1 MVSFLGLGYAGLAA
15 ICFGLQYVPVKDN
28 EIHDGTLFQWYMCN
42 GILMLGFLVAIITGE
57 LHMGDDLLI
66 VLGGV
71 YWGLSNYLVLPCV
84 KLLGLGL
91 GFSLYHF
98 VNLMVAYCIGRF
110 GLAGMPKMTGN
121 MAVCDA
127 GCLLILVSFIIMV
140 SIEEDTHGKKD
151 ASREP
156 ENVAKARDQYRDWR
170 EQKYDTAAKDK
181 NGGRQRSRT
190 VGFQVSNVLTDISFG
205 EKGTHRLSVGGFS
218 VHGAPHVEMQIP
230 EEAILACT
238 DSSPS
243 EVGKATEETPLL
255 PGVKD
260 GSDARGQI
268 LASAEAGFSTAKGRA
283 STLPPMR
290 ARLITMKSLSS
301 EDSPRSRALLR
312 LGGIF
317 LAICAGGL
325 CGIQGVPGALHVQK
339 YPEQPAIAVV
349 FPQCVGIW
357 VASSAIYLA
366 YATFADWQGWEV
378 HNSVI
383 RPAYFSGCIWTTGF
397 VLLTLGVKQL
407 GFSIC
412 YTIDA
417 VLPIA
422 IAGLLSVFVFKEI
435 QGTRSL
441 MLFACAFVLQAT
453 GVTLIAFFGSGGS

>member
-1 MVSFLGLGYAGLAA
+1 MISLVGLGYAGFAA
-15 ICFGLQYVPVKDN
+15 VCFGVQYVPVKDN

-42 GILMLGFLVAIITGE
+42 GILMVGFVVAIIAGQ

-98 VNLMVAYCIGRF
+98 VNLMVTYCIGRF
-110 GLAGMPKMTGN
+110 GLAGMPKMVGN

-127 GCLLILVSFIIMV
+127 GCLMILISFAIML

-151 ASREP
+151 EAKEP
-156 ENVAKARDQYRDWR
+156 ESVAKVRDQYRDWR
-170 EQKYDTAAKDK
+170 EQKCDSAAQDQK
-181 NGGRQRSRT
+181 GGRPRSRT
-190 VGFQVSNVLTDISFG
+190 VAFQLSNVLTDISFG

-218 VHGAPHVEMQIP
+218 VHGAPHVELQIR
-230 EEAILACT
+230 EEAVLAGA
-238 DSSPS
+238 DPLPD

-255 PGVKD
+255 PGHKS
-260 GSDARGQI
+260 GNDAGGRT
-268 LASAEAGFSTAKGRA
+268 LTSAEAGLSSARCRA
-283 STLPPMR
+283 STMPPRR
-290 ARLITMKSLSS
+290 ARLMTMKSLSS
-301 EDSPRSRALLR
+301 EDSPRSRFLLR

-339 YPEQPAIAVV
+339 YPDQPAIAVV

-366 YATFADWQGWEV
+366 YSTFADWQGWEV

-383 RPAYFSGCIWTTGF
+383 RPAYFSGCIWTAGF
-397 VLLTLGVKQL
+397 VFLTLGVKQL

-417 VLPIA
+417 VVPIA

-441 MLFACAFVLQAT
+441 LLFACAFVLQGT
-453 GVTLIAFFGSGGS
+453 GVSLIAFFGSGGA